1 MFDTVKNFV
10 DMALTVKDMMQY
22 TIGSKTE
29 SQSKVNLVKKPYTLY

>member
-1 MFDTVKNFV
+1 MFDTVKAKTREVAFI

-29 SQSKVNLVKKPYTLY
+29 SQSKVFI